1 MTLDQMMKKK
11 EACEERIK
19 RDTEE
24 KERLQEE
31 IKKQAGEAVVEHVVK
46 EHISIA
52 DFLKLLNGHKE
63 RLQPMF
69 DSLGKEEKE
78 KQDDKK
84 EKNNETRQ

>member
-24 KERLQEE
+24 KKQLEIQ
-31 IKKQAGEAVVEHVVK
+31 IKKQAGEEVIAHIEK

-52 DFLKLLNGHKE
+52 DFMKILNGNKE
-63 RLQPMF
+63 QLQGMLN
-69 DSLGKEEKE
+69 SLGKE
-78 KQDDKK
+78 KK
-84 EKNNETRQ
+84 EKNEARQ

>member
-24 KERLQEE
+24 KKQLEIQ
-31 IKKQAGEAVVEHVVK
+31 IKKQAGEEVIAHIEK

-52 DFLKLLNGHKE
+52 DFMKILNGNKE
-63 RLQPMF
+63 QLQGMLN
-69 DSLGKEEKE
+69 SLGKEEKE

-84 EKNNETRQ
+84 EKNYETRQ

>member
-24 KERLQEE
+24 KKQLEIQ
-31 IKKQAGEAVVEHVVK
+31 IKKQAGEEVM
-46 EHISIA
+46 EHIEKVHLPIA
-52 DFLKLLNGHKE
+52 DFMKILNGNKE
-63 RLQPMF
+63 QLQGMLN
-69 DSLGKEEKE
+69 SLGKEEKE

-84 EKNNETRQ
+84 EKNPEAGQ

>member
-31 IKKQAGEAVVEHVVK
+31 IKKQAGEV
-46 EHISIA
+46 
-52 DFLKLLNGHKE
+52 
-63 RLQPMF
+63 
-69 DSLGKEEKE
+69 
-78 KQDDKK
+78 
-84 EKNNETRQ
+84 